1 MAAFT
6 GPRGWMVRCRN
17 LDIRREQPSSP
28 TSSGGPGTGTPGA
41 GPEVGE
47 GSHGM
52 QAQGVALS
60 GPTAPRG
67 LHVAMRRQSSEG
79 TGASP
84 GGALGSPAALG
95 MSWRDTEELECLSP
109 SERSLPENNTSCR
122 TPTLI
127 FWKRRHWRQKR
138 DCAVPGHPDGGD
150 RDQRSG
156 RGAWDPAVPAAGS
169 CAPKPVAGLTAR
181 RLKARTVPPPQWGA
195 VTHHRAMGS
204 GSA

>member
-1 MAAFT
+1 MA
-6 GPRGWMVRCRN
+6 CRPK
-17 LDIRREQPSSP
+17 EWPCQPKL
-28 TSSGGPGTGTPGA
+28 TL
-41 GPEVGE
+41 EK
-47 GSHGM
+47 
-52 QAQGVALS
+52 QGVPKLPPQGRRAARRAHGSLPHHP